1 MLLLSGTAFGYL
13 RAKLD
18 GPDLGDKI
26 ASLLNKRMRGRIEIG
41 SIEWQTSSLRA
52 VVSGGWV
59 PVVVHDVKVWDDC
72 VLSAEISKVDQ
83 DDLHL
88 GDPNEDCT
96 PDDKPDPD
104 PKSKRKPRK
113 LLLTAPLITADVDI
127 HALMFGHH
135 DFVFRNLWIHGGEA
149 LLEQTREPYPLHAY
163 NRTIVSIVTAFYPR
177 MKAGF
182 RAGIY
187 AETPPP
193 IFDLRDMHVEGLNL
207 TVHMGPYTNKDNSIG
222 FLMTARVTDVN
233 ADADPAKPLGSNY
246 LHMDGTDPLVAKFY
260 VRLALRGAHG
270 RIRIF
275 DDGPRTSFHIP
286 HDEHDEWAKGRD
298 AWYDIEL
305 SDIVLHRLAQ
315 LPTDWARHNYV
326 ANTLELDLSAHTIP
340 CKTETD
346 PNPSSK
352 DGADIHAS
360 GELDNYWDTPYGG
373 NWNLALDVK
382 NLGPTLRS
390 CIKSKMGGDNLGGRM
405 TLTGPFIALPKVTFD
420 LHGLDFDVPLSK
432 QVEPLRLTLAEVH
445 GDVDLVNEQG
455 SIEKT
460 KALIRGGKE
469 PGEVM
474 VSATFGVKPYNG
486 KASIDIVKPIDVGRF
501 LPGQIATSVGRYL
514 AGKLTASGDVD
525 YGFALEDFDLTL
537 APTPTDKLVRVHR
550 GRIFTNDDFDTV
562 QIQKVAVEAGRSHA
576 IVDGHIDTIHPEETD
591 INLINPDFPDLGVWL
606 KRFGLPAFAASAGGG
621 TITIHGPLTAP
632 RVGILQSFGGV
643 PCMDNLRLDAEIQ
656 NQVATIHHVSST
668 GLGGKIDGHGVVAL
682 STPKVI
688 EKFHLE
694 GRNLDATRLCGL
706 PPGIIKG
713 TLDTIDLD
721 VKRTAIVA
729 NRTPLDWLSSFV
741 MHTKATHLT
750 VENDPY
756 SNVALCINHPDD
768 DKLCRGTSQQARLGP
783 DDVVKC
789 NDAKLRGGACVVGNA
804 QRDHGGTIAATV
816 IDIPSGRTGRVAFPR
831 KLGGTIAVDDI
842 PLTVLE
848 QFVGKDVLGGL
859 FSATLHLSSV
869 DGKPTSPL
877 AEGNLYLTHS
887 WITRALIG
895 DAQMQ
900 IDPIMIGRMPS
911 LFVHGSALAGQVGVS
926 ATIGTEPPYPVD
938 VSITG
943 RRVEVDQFVDLSKK
957 LGVSEPIQAWASGS
971 VTLRTELAPLN
982 GKPAQPEAWV
992 EITELEGI
1000 LDHRSREGRTTPL
1013 RFKLRPATTDPFA
1026 MSLRVT
1032 PATIELACRDVNAPK
1047 GRRPCPARLDTP
1059 AGVVTIEGNATQSQT
1074 NLHATGNLDLRRLS
1088 PLLESQLDD
1097 ITGSLDLDAIVT
1109 GTFDAPKYQVELA
1122 IHDQINVVPT
1132 GVDTTLQIL
1141 PGGQLKLADGILGIN
1156 QLKLTVKDPHANE
1169 QGALNIKG
1177 TIGLAGFK
1185 PATWGLLIDGQI
1197 AGKMLLAIAPN
1208 AFSAASGLATI
1219 DGSLSLSGHGALPE
1233 VNGSVSFD
1241 PAKDVRATPL
1251 SVIPR
1256 GVRKE
1261 IELLGGSID
1270 ISTASAGEHRTYTL
1284 KIADNPLTASFD
1296 GEGKLLNIV
1305 GAIVLADGVPVSARL
1320 GLDAENIPF
1329 RQPGTLDLIV
1339 SAKDI
1344 SLELPAGASAWHA
1357 RGDVSIVSGK
1367 YQRNFDLTQ
1376 AIKRE
1381 PPDVTPV
1388 KPLWDVYPSIGNADL
1403 DLTLEVRKFA
1413 VEDNIASIDLEGPH
1427 ILITGSPRDLRLS
1440 GSIRV
1445 QRGEFQIP
1453 GTRAKFTRT
1462 TGSIDFSENEH
1473 AGNPKLEVTS
1483 EADFLDLSGQL
1494 HIIKLAIT
1502 GTLDRRQWDLTTS
1515 TGYDKSQTLALLFLG
1530 RNPEQLRRS
1539 LGDQSLGTNPTQV
1552 EATTNPSSTFA
1563 DQIVKDLAGQWVSD
1577 LLGDSLTK
1585 ITRLDVL
1592 RFEVGFG
1599 SVGFHA
1605 EKKAV
1610 ESIKLTGDGEQ
1621 TIRGT
1626 TINGTVEIKT
1636 PYHLPW
1642 GVVTDDH
1649 ITVQG
1654 VALRKNYSDPAEQ
1667 DQNYQDIKGQ
1677 LVYRLFIP

>member
-26 ASLLNKRMRGRIEIG
+26 ASVLNKRMRGRISIG
-41 SIEWQTSSLRA
+41 SIEWQTSSLKS
-52 VVSGGWV
+52 VISGGWV
-59 PVVVHDVKVWDDC
+59 PVIVHDVRVWDDC

-113 LLLTAPLITADVDI
+113 LLLTAPLLTADVDI

-135 DFVFRNLWIHGGEA
+135 DFVFRNVWIHGGEA

-163 NRTIVSIVTAFYPR
+163 DRTIMSIVTAFYPR

-187 AETPPP
+187 ADKPPP
-193 IFDLRDMHVEGLNL
+193 IFDLRDIHVEHLNL
-207 TVHMGPYTNKDNSIG
+207 TVHMGPYKNKDGTIG
-222 FLMTARVTDVN
+222 FVMTARVTDVN
-233 ADADPAKPLGSNY
+233 ADADPTKLDSSNY
-246 LHMDGTDPLVAKFY
+246 LHMDATDPLVAKFY
-260 VRLALRGAHG
+260 VRLALRGEHG

-275 DDGPRTSFHIP
+275 DDGPRTSFTIP
-286 HDEHDEWAKGRD
+286 DPQNAKLDAWAKGRD

-315 LPTDWARHNYV
+315 MPTDWARKNYV

-346 PNPSSK
+346 PAPLPAN
-352 DGADIHAS
+352 GADLHAS

-390 CIKSKMGGDNLGGRM
+390 CIKSKMGGDNLGGHL

-420 LHGLDFDVPLSK
+420 LHGLDFDLPLAK
-432 QVEPLRLTLAEVH
+432 DTDPLRLTLAEVH
-445 GDVDLVNEQG
+445 GDVDLVNDQG

-486 KASIDIVKPIDVGRF
+486 KASIDITKPIDVGRF
-501 LPGQIATSVGRYL
+501 LPGKIATSVGRYL
-514 AGKLTASGDVD
+514 GGKLTASGDVD

-537 APTPTDKLVRVHR
+537 GPMPADKLVRVHR

-576 IVDGHIDTIHPEETD
+576 VFDGHVDTIHPDETNIR
-591 INLINPDFPDLGVWL
+591 INGDFPDLDVWL
-606 KRFGLPAFAASAGGG
+606 KRFQLPQFATSAGGG

-632 RVGILQSFGGV
+632 TVGVQLNFGGV
-643 PCMDNLRLDAEIQ
+643 PCMGDLKLDAEVQ
-656 NQVATIHHVSST
+656 NQIATIRHVGST
-668 GLGGKIDGHGVVAL
+668 GLGGQLDGHGVVAL

-694 GRNLDATRLCGL
+694 GRKLDASRLCGL

-713 TLDTIDLD
+713 TLDTVDVD
-721 VKRTAIVA
+721 VKRTAIVP
-729 NRTPLDWLSSFV
+729 NRTALDWLSSFQ
-741 MHTKATHLT
+741 MHTTATHLS
-750 VENDPY
+750 VKNDPY
-756 SNVALCINHPDD
+756 SNIALCINHPDD
-768 DKLCRGTSQQARLGP
+768 ERLCRGTPQQARLGA
-783 DDVVKC
+783 DDVIKC
-789 NDAKLRGGACVVGNA
+789 NDAKLRGGACVVANA
-804 QRDHGGTIAATV
+804 QRDLGGTIAATV
-816 IDIPSGRTGRVAFPR
+816 IDIPSGRSGRTSFPR

-842 PLTVLE
+842 PVAVLD

-859 FSATLHLSSV
+859 FSATLHLSSL
-869 DGKPTSPL
+869 DGRPTSPL
-877 AEGNLYLTHS
+877 ADGNLYLTHS

-900 IDPIMIGRMPS
+900 IDPIMVGKMPS
-911 LFVHGSALAGQVGVS
+911 LFVHGNALAGQLNVS
-926 ATIGTEPPYPVD
+926 ATIGTEAPYPVD

-943 RRVEVDQFVDLSKK
+943 RRIEVDQFVDLSKK
-957 LGVSEPIQAWASGS
+957 LGFAEPIQAWASGT
-971 VTLRTELAPLN
+971 VTVHTELAPLDH
-982 GKPAQPEAWV
+982 KPAKPEAWV
-992 EITELEGI
+992 EVTELEGI
-1000 LDHRSREGRTTPL
+1000 FDHRSREGRATPL
-1013 RFKLRPATTDPFA
+1013 RFRLRPATTDQYS

-1032 PATIELACRDVNAPK
+1032 PDTIELACRDLTVPT

-1059 AGVVTIEGNATQSQT
+1059 AGIVTIEGNATQSQM
-1074 NLHATGNLDLRRLS
+1074 NLHATGNLALRRLA
-1088 PLLESQLDD
+1088 PLLETQLDD
-1097 ITGSLDLDAIVT
+1097 ITGSLDLDATVH
-1109 GTFDAPKYQVELA
+1109 GTFAAPTYQVELA
-1122 IHDQINVVPT
+1122 VHDQVNVVPS

-1141 PGGQLKLADGILGIN
+1141 PGGQLKLADGTLGIN
-1156 QLKLTVKDPHANE
+1156 NLTLTVKDPHANE
-1169 QGALNIKG
+1169 QGALHVKG
-1177 TIGLAGFK
+1177 TVGLGAGFR
-1185 PATWGLLIDGQI
+1185 PATWGLLIDGKI

-1208 AFSAASGLATI
+1208 AVSQASGLAEI
-1219 DGSLSLSGHGALPE
+1219 DGALSLSGHGALPE
-1233 VNGSVSFD
+1233 VNGSITFD
-1241 PAKDVRATPL
+1241 TPTGQRATPL
-1251 SVIPR
+1251 AMIPR

-1261 IELLGGSID
+1261 LELLGGSID
-1270 ISTASAGEHRTYTL
+1270 ISTVSAGDHRTYTL

-1296 GEGKLLNIV
+1296 GEGKLQNIV
-1305 GAIVLADGVPVSARL
+1305 GEIVLADGVPASARI
-1320 GLDAENIPF
+1320 GLDAENIPY

-1344 SLELPAGASAWHA
+1344 SLELPAGASVWRA

-1367 YQRNFDLTQ
+1367 YQRNFELTQ

-1381 PPDVTPV
+1381 PPEVSPV
-1388 KPLWDVYPSIGNADL
+1388 KPFWDEYPSVGNADL
-1403 DLTLEVRKFA
+1403 DLTLDVRKFA
-1413 VEDNIASIDLEGPH
+1413 VENNIASIDLAGPR

-1445 QRGEFQIP
+1445 QRGEFKIP
-1453 GTRAKFTRT
+1453 GTRAKFTHRR
-1462 TGSIDFSENEH
+1462 IDRLRRERS
-1473 AGNPKLEVTS
+1473 
-1483 EADFLDLSGQL
+1483 
-1494 HIIKLAIT
+1494 
-1502 GTLDRRQWDLTTS
+1502 RRQ
-1515 TGYDKSQTLALLFLG
+1515 SQARGHERGRLPRSVGPAPHHQAGDHRHARQPAVGSHHVDGVQQVADARAVVPRPQPRAAPALA
-1530 RNPEQLRRS
+1530 RRS
-1539 LGDQSLGTNPTQV
+1539 VARHEPDAGRGDDESV
-1552 EATTNPSSTFA
+1552 V
-1563 DQIVKDLAGQWVSD
+1563 DVRRSD
-1577 LLGDSLTK
+1577 REGP
-1585 ITRLDVL
+1585 R
-1592 RFEVGFG
+1592 RPMGVG
-1599 SVGFHA
+1599 SA
-1605 EKKAV
+1605 
-1610 ESIKLTGDGEQ
+1610 
-1621 TIRGT
+1621 R
-1626 TINGTVEIKT
+1626 
-1636 PYHLPW
+1636 
-1642 GVVTDDH
+1642 
-1649 ITVQG
+1649 
-1654 VALRKNYSDPAEQ
+1654 
-1667 DQNYQDIKGQ
+1667 
-1677 LVYRLFIP
+1677 